1 MTIQEFKVYYDKL
14 GEVYPNIF
22 ANQHKE
28 KAVWAYIKDLDFK
41 WWKNLAER
49 MIVSSNPRFDIE
61 DAARGERLA
70 RQKYLATK
78 ELMQAQERLS
88 ENISASGLSDT
99 LKSLGVK
106 SLLEAIEKKESAS

>member
-14 GEVYPNIF
+14 SEVYPNIF
-22 ANQHKE
+22 GNQHKE

-70 RQKYLATK
+70 KEKLRATR
-78 ELMQAQERLS
+78 ELIDAQERLS
-88 ENISASGLSDT
+88 ENISASGLDNV
-99 LKSLGVK
+99 LKSMGAK
-106 SLLEAIEKKESAS
+106 SLLEAIENKKGSE